1 VRRTWE
7 YDPARYAPPRFRRAC
22 HYESFVPDEL
32 SAFDEP
38 FSADLVG
45 VVSDAETTVHRLNA
59 RAQPA
64 LATLARLLLRT
75 DSIASSKVEGM
86 QVDARDL
93 ARAEARLESG
103 GKAGSTAAEILA
115 NVDAMELAIDHATG
129 SNTVTLDDL
138 VSIHAALM
146 ATAPNAHV
154 AGVVRTER
162 NWIGGNSY
170 NPCGASLVGPPPE
183 EIPRL
188 LEDLC
193 HAMNDDGLP
202 LVIQAGLVHAQFE
215 VIHPF
220 LDGNGR
226 TGRALIHVAFRRRGL
241 TAMYVAPI
249 SVLLAGDKGAY
260 IAGLDSYA
268 RGDVDTWLTTFAA
281 ASAQSAILA
290 NNYLARVETLQD
302 QWRTMLRTT
311 ANPRA
316 DSVAWA
322 LIDVMPAHPM
332 ISVPV
337 AVTATGRTK
346 AVVNEA
352 LRQLE
357 AAGVVTR
364 ASHGQRN
371 RTWEAIG
378 LLDLLAHLEAGV
390 TMPAPSADAGPA
402 IAQQACGDRARDG
415 ASRNARK

>member
-1 VRRTWE
+1 MRGTSVRRTWE

-22 HYESFVPDEL
+22 HYESFTPDEL

-45 VVSDAETTVHRLNA
+45 VVSDAETAVHRLNA
-59 RAQPA
+59 RARPA
-64 LATLARLLLRT
+64 LAPLARLLLRT
-75 DSIASSKVEGM
+75 ESIASSKVEGM

-103 GKAGSTAAEILA
+103 RKAGSSASEILA
-115 NVDAMELAIDHATG
+115 NIDAMELAIDHATG
-129 SNTVTLDDL
+129 SNAVTLDDL

-146 ATAPNAHV
+146 ATAPNARI
-154 AGVVRTER
+154 AGVVRTEQ
-162 NWIGGNSY
+162 NWIGGNNY
-170 NPCGASLVGPPPE
+170 NPCGASFVGPPPE
-183 EIPRL
+183 EVPRL

-202 LVIQAGLVHAQFE
+202 PVIQAGLVHAQFE

-226 TGRALIHVAFRRRGL
+226 TGRALIHVVLRRRGL
-241 TAMYVAPI
+241 TPMYVPPI
-249 SVLLAGDKGAY
+249 SVVLAGDKGSY
-260 IAGLDSYA
+260 IAGLDAYA
-268 RGDVDTWLTTFAA
+268 RGDVDDWLTTFAA
-281 ASAQSAILA
+281 ATAQSAGLA
-290 NNYLARVETLQD
+290 SSYLARVEALQD
-302 QWRTMLRTT
+302 QWRAMLRAT

-322 LIDVMPAHPM
+322 LVEVMPAHPM

-337 AVTATGRTK
+337 AVAATGRTK

-352 LRQLE
+352 LLQLE
-357 AAGVVTR
+357 SAGAVTR

-371 RTWEAIG
+371 RTWEATG
-378 LLDLLAHLEAGV
+378 LLDLLADLEAGV
-390 TMPAPSADAGPA
+390 TMPAPSADA
-402 IAQQACGDRARDG
+402 
-415 ASRNARK
+415 

>member
-1 VRRTWE
+1 MRGTVVRRTWE

-45 VVSDAETTVHRLNA
+45 VVSDAETAVHRLNA

-64 LATLARLLLRT
+64 LAPLARLLLRT
-75 DSIASSKVEGM
+75 ESIASSKVEGM

-103 GKAGSTAAEILA
+103 GKAGSTTAEILA
-115 NVDAMELAIDHATG
+115 NIDAMELAIDHATG
-129 SNTVTLDDL
+129 SSTVTLDDL
-138 VSIHAALM
+138 VSIHTALM
-146 ATAPNAHV
+146 ATAPNVHV
-154 AGVVRTER
+154 AGVVRTEQ
-162 NWIGGNSY
+162 NWIGGNNY
-170 NPCGASLVGPPPE
+170 NPCGARFVGPPPE
-183 EIPRL
+183 EVPRL

-202 LVIQAGLVHAQFE
+202 PVIQAGLVHAQFE

-226 TGRALIHVAFRRRGL
+226 TGRALIHVVLRRRGL
-241 TAMYVAPI
+241 TPMYVPPI
-249 SVLLAGDKGAY
+249 SVVLAGDKGAY
-260 IAGLDSYA
+260 IAGLDAYA
-268 RGDVDTWLTTFAA
+268 RGDVDAWLTAFAA
-281 ASAQSAILA
+281 ATAQSAILA
-290 NNYLARVETLQD
+290 SSYLARVEALQD
-302 QWRTMLRTT
+302 QWRAMLRTT

-337 AVTATGRTK
+337 AVAATGRTK

-352 LRQLE
+352 LLQLE
-357 AAGVVTR
+357 IAGAVTR

-371 RTWEAIG
+371 RTWEATG
-378 LLDLLAHLEAGV
+378 LLDLLADLEAGV
-390 TMPAPSADAGPA
+390 TMPAPSADA
-402 IAQQACGDRARDG
+402 
-415 ASRNARK
+415 